1 MGLLFV
7 EQKIVSVFCR
17 KESESQCHALGHVQ
31 VIIMIIRIMKITGSA
46 SVLPSS
52 ERYEEIPLHNR
63 LQHDVASSTSPGK
76 NRMELEYDVIGGGR
90 LSRSEWQKNSNLFRP
105 SVHPGLFLLFN

>member
-1 MGLLFV
+1 
-7 EQKIVSVFCR
+7 
-17 KESESQCHALGHVQ
+17 
-31 VIIMIIRIMKITGSA
+31 MKITGSA

-90 LSRSEWQKNSNLFRP
+90 LSRSRVAEEFQSLSSVSSSRPLSIVQLIGRRFGFFGEIPREW
-105 SVHPGLFLLFN
+105 VW